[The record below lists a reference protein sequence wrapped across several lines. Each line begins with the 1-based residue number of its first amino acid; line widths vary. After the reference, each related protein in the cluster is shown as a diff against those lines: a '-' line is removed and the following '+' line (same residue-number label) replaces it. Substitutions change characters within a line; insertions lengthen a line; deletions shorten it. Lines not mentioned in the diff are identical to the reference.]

1 MKSSSLFFAT
11 SVAAI
16 TFAALTVVGGPA
28 TVTAAAKAAPAAAR
42 QRAEKPGAL
51 QQAQGVIA
59 KSEFTLPRKMT
70 EGRDPFFPNSSRP
83 YASEIVAKP
92 MGDSALPEHEFSLKG
107 ISGSAERPLAIINNT
122 TFTTGEEND
131 VIIKGKRVKIRCV
144 EINMV
149 AGTIL
154 FEYGGSRRQLKLSSQ

>member
-1 MKSSSLFFAT
+1 MKSSSITLAT
-11 SVAAI
+11 TVAAI
-16 TFAALTVVGGPA
+16 AFAALTSVGGPA
-28 TVTAAAKAAPAAAR
+28 TVTAAAKAAPAK
-42 QRAEKPGAL
+42 QRAEKPAVTQPL
-51 QQAQGVIA
+51 QAVIT

-83 YASEIVAKP
+83 YATETAVKP
-92 MGDSALPEHEFSLKG
+92 TGDSSLPDHEFSLKG
-107 ISGSAERPLAIINNT
+107 ISGSPERPLAIINNT

-154 FEYGGSRRQLKLSSQ
+154 FEYGGLRRQLKLSSQ